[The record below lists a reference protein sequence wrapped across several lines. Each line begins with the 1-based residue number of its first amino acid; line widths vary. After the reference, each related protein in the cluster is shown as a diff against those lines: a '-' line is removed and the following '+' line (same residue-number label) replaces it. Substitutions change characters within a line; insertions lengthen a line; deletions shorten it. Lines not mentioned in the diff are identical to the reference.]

1 MAKMT
6 SKGTR
11 LQKSIAST
19 FTTIA
24 YVRSTNGPGP
34 ETQFFDGTDLNS
46 EHLEDGEPTG
56 QSAPGEVSGELF
68 YDPANAQ
75 VQSMLDE
82 IDDPATNGKSSWK
95 IIWPNDDETAF
106 TGTVR
111 TVNPKASVGEALLAD
126 FTIKL
131 SAMATFPS

>member
-56 QSAPGEVSGELF
+56 QSAPGEVSGDGAGCGRAGGREECVREHLSHRRLDSTTAKHLAA
-68 YDPANAQ
+68 DPT
-75 VQSMLDE
+75 LE
-82 IDDPATNGKSSWK
+82 
-95 IIWPNDDETAF
+95 
-106 TGTVR
+106 
-111 TVNPKASVGEALLAD
+111 
-126 FTIKL
+126 
-131 SAMATFPS
+131 